1 METSCAL
8 LFKRNKTPLIFS
20 PLTDREGFAH
30 PGVSPLCFMP
40 LFAEP
45 GPDKP
50 QRKRHLPAPCW
61 GWGGGHF
68 PPHSRGCGPVAC
80 VQWPDYGLA
89 GCGPGRAW
97 PSSQMNGCN
106 YTTEVITLALF
117 PLSVA
122 LPASPRKGGFG
133 FVLQCN
139 FFVGTGFFGNSQ
151 TGYLCYGHSFPG
163 TQSGN
168 YTARGRLQM
177 GLFFSG
183 HAFCEVDE
191 KSSVF

>member
-1 METSCAL
+1 MLILGSHPSVLCPCLPNQVQINHRGKDIFL
-8 LFKRNKTPLIFS
+8 LL
-20 PLTDREGFAH
+20 A
-30 PGVSPLCFMP
+30 
-40 LFAEP
+40 
-45 GPDKP
+45 
-50 QRKRHLPAPCW
+50 
-61 GWGGGHF
+61 GGG
-68 PPHSRGCGPVAC
+68 GCGPVAC